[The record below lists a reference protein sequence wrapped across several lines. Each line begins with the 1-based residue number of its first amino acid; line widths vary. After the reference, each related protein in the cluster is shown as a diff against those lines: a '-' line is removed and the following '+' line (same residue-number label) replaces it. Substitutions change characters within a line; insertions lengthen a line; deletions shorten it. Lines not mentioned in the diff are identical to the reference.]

1 MLEIFKAKGEHML
14 TRTKMVGKKGEIL
27 IPKEL
32 REKSG
37 IQPKQ
42 KVELISSKN
51 GILIVPLVNDVK
63 QLRGLFKKE
72 GYKHEKDID
81 SVLFK
86 LMAGL

>member
-1 MLEIFKAKGEHML
+1 MI
-14 TRTKMVGKKGEIL
+14 TRTKMVGIKGEIL

-32 REKSG
+32 RERSG

-42 KVELISSKN
+42 KVEIISSKN
-51 GILIVPLVNDVK
+51 GILIVPLVHDIK

-72 GYKHEKDID
+72 GYRNEKDID